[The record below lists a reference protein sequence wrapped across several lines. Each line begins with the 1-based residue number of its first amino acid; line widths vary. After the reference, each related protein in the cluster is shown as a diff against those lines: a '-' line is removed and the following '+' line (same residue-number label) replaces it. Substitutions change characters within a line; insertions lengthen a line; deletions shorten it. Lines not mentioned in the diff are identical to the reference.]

1 MANFNRAGQAP
12 AADRQ
17 RLKPGAMD
25 AEPILEV
32 KGVSKDFNKHKK
44 LAQVLAGV
52 NLTIRKGEVVALVG
66 PSGAG
71 KTTLF
76 HIVAGLLDADCGS
89 AVCNGRPLPLIET
102 HRGRENMSLVF
113 QDPFTALSDHMRVRQ
128 SIREPLRIKGREAG
142 WEQRVRQALEAVG
155 LAPAEVYLDRYPGQ
169 LSGGQ
174 RQRVAIARAIASEPS
189 LLLADEPTSM
199 LDVSAGV
206 GVLNLFR
213 SLAAM
218 GMAVLIT
225 IHDLASACYVADRLV
240 ILAGGR
246 VVEEGEPSAILAN
259 PKAEIT
265 SRLVAAARA
274 LELKQPREGKAP
286 PDCVI
291 APGLAP
297 QA

>member
-1 MANFNRAGQAP
+1 MGDRDRSGQTLAIEPQPLEAG
-12 AADRQ
+12 
-17 RLKPGAMD
+17 GMC

-32 KGVSKDFNKHKK
+32 KDVTKSFRLRKK
-44 LAQVLAGV
+44 TAPVLAGV
-52 NLTIRKGEVVALVG
+52 DLTIRRGEVVALVG

-76 HIVAGLLDADCGS
+76 HIVAGLLEADSGS
-89 AVCNGRPLPLIET
+89 AAFNGRRLPLVET
-102 HRGRENMSLVF
+102 HRGREGMSLVF
-113 QDPFTALSDHMRVRQ
+113 QDPFTALSAHLRVRE
-128 SIREPLRIKGREAG
+128 SIREPLRIKGRDGG
-142 WEQRVRQALEAVG
+142 WQQKVRQALDAVG
-155 LAPAEVYLDRYPGQ
+155 LAPAKVYQERFPSQ

-174 RQRVAIARAIASEPS
+174 RQRVAIARAIVTEPS

-240 ILAGGR
+240 ILASGS
-246 VVEEGEPSAILAN
+246 VVEEGTPAAILAN

-265 SRLVAAARA
+265 RRLVAAARA
-274 LELKQPREGKAP
+274 VELKPPQQSKTPPEGAH
-286 PDCVI
+286 
-291 APGLAP
+291 AS
-297 QA
+297 